1 MVSNYPTVRSSPQRK
16 QTFACLRTTR
26 NSKGK
31 SKNLLKKTSSS
42 KINYEKSK
50 GLFIGRLKEK
60 RPRLTNIS
68 WIFDNIKTL
77 GIFHGYNID
86 TDDIWKNINQIKSC
100 THVWKTRNL
109 TFKGTT
115 LIARNILLAQMG
127 FETEMRGVPPKYK
140 KEANDLIWKF
150 IWDNTPSKIDRNV
163 CCLNI
168 NERGMGDDQHRQF
181 K

>member
-1 MVSNYPTVRSSPQRK
+1 
-16 QTFACLRTTR
+16 
-26 NSKGK
+26 
-31 SKNLLKKTSSS
+31 LKKTSSS

-127 FETEMRGVPPKYK
+127 FETEMRGVPAKYK

-150 IWDNTPSKIDRNV
+150 LWENTPSK
-163 CCLNI
+163 
-168 NERGMGDDQHRQF
+168 
-181 K
+181 

>member
-1 MVSNYPTVRSSPQRK
+1 MVSLQKFSQYRVQLDKDVLLHRYCTLFRQCRWLVLSEALQQYMVSNYPTVRSSSQRK

-31 SKNLLKKTSSS
+31 SKNRLKKTSSS

-68 WIFDNIKTL
+68 WISDNIKTL

-86 TDDIWKNINQIKSC
+86 TDDI
-100 THVWKTRNL
+100 
-109 TFKGTT
+109 
-115 LIARNILLAQMG
+115 
-127 FETEMRGVPPKYK
+127 
-140 KEANDLIWKF
+140 
-150 IWDNTPSKIDRNV
+150 
-163 CCLNI
+163 
-168 NERGMGDDQHRQF
+168 
-181 K
+181 